1 MELLPDLSG
10 LPVGAKGGKQP
21 QVHGVA
27 GLYLVANVGGEPA
40 VLLIAESGEAA
51 KPAAMARIP
60 PHVPNRGQMWNPPGG
75 KADPKEDKS
84 LFDTARR
91 EFREEVGLREKW
103 IGRLKD
109 KFPRKVAIDNVH
121 SSNNREAWVVR
132 VFDTEADKVEAH
144 FGLANAGRSR
154 KTRMGTRLSSE
165 ASGYVW
171 VRVSDLRKAANN
183 KRAMAYDEPVID
195 IGTGKAGAFKIQLRM
210 RWVAELAKRREFS

>member
-21 QVHGVA
+21 QVHGAA
-27 GLYLVANVGGEPA
+27 GLYLVANVEGHPA
-40 VLLIAESGEAA
+40 VLMIAESGEAA

-75 KADPKEDKS
+75 KADPVKDRS

-91 EFREEVGLREKW
+91 EFREEVGLQEKW
-103 IGRLKD
+103 IRNLKNA
-109 KFPRKVAIDNVH
+109 FPGKVKIDNVH
-121 SSNNREAWVVR
+121 ASNNHEAWVVR
-132 VFDTEADKVEAH
+132 VVNTEATKVEAH

-171 VRVSDLRKAANN
+171 VRVSDLRTAANN
-183 KRAMAYDEPVID
+183 SKTMAYAEPVID
-195 IGTGKAGAFKIQLRM
+195 IGKGKAGAFKIQLRM
-210 RWVAELAKRREFS
+210 RWVAELALRREFS